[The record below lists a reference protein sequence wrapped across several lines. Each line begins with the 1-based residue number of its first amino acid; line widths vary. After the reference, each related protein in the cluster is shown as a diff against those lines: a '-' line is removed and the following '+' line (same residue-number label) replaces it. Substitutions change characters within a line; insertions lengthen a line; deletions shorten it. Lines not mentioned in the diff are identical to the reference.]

1 MNIVSRRWETC
12 LAPHR
17 QVLDEE
23 KLKFFSSKISIWDHF
38 SMDGA
43 SHKSLSTEEKTAL
56 VKIYY
61 AESECKYYSKETG
74 NFCSLL
80 SPDVYFW
87 LVSVIIFYMLILVII
102 VLKIFLLLA

>member
-56 VKIYY
+56 VKRYY
-61 AESECKYYSKETG
+61 VESECKYYCKERS

-80 SPDVYFW
+80 SPDIYFW

-102 VLKIFLLLA
+102 VPKIFLLLA

>member
-56 VKIYY
+56 VDTMLNQNVNITVKKQVIFVLCYLLT
-61 AESECKYYSKETG
+61 SIFG
-74 NFCSLL
+74 LSL
-80 SPDVYFW
+80 S
-87 LVSVIIFYMLILVII
+87 
-102 VLKIFLLLA
+102 